1 MSMDDKDKSQD
12 TNQSEQ
18 SEEPESK
25 EGQVQDQQD
34 VEVLKKDLE
43 KAREEVAQLHDK
55 WLRAVADLDNYKK
68 RVQKERN
75 DFFLYGNE
83 TFARELLPVLDNL
96 ERAIEHARESGID
109 HIILEGMDLTH
120 RQFLSVMEKSG
131 VVPISSLGKE
141 FDPGIH
147 EAILEEE
154 SEDHPPRTII
164 KEVEKGYMLRNR
176 LLRPSKV
183 VLAKAHVPKEE
194 AQINSSEALKEK
206 EGDNGE
212 G

>member
-1 MSMDDKDKSQD
+1 MDDNDKDQD

-18 SEEPESK
+18 SEQPEPEK
-25 EGQVQDQQD
+25 GQVQDQQD
-34 VEVLKKDLE
+34 LEALKKDLE
-43 KAREEVAQLHDK
+43 TARGEVAQLHDK
-55 WLRAVADLDNYKK
+55 WLRAVAELDNYRK

-75 DFFLYGNE
+75 DFYLYGNE

-109 HIILEGMDLTH
+109 HSILEGVDLIQ
-120 RQFLSVMEKSG
+120 RQFLSVLEKSG

-141 FDPGIH
+141 FDPGVH
-147 EAILEEE
+147 EAVMEEE
-154 SEDHPPRTII
+154 SEDRPPRTII

-183 VLAKAHVPKEE
+183 VLAKAHVPKDGE
-194 AQINSSEALKEK
+194 AHINGSEALKDK
-206 EGDNGE
+206 EGDHGE